1 MTVCSIRWCR
11 TTVWWRRKPPPPR
24 TPPII
29 VYLPAILGMTLA
41 RLLHLGTVPM
51 LLLARWCSLLFF
63 ALMTYFGMK
72 KLPFGK
78 ITLFLL
84 AILPMN
90 LQQCTS
96 FSYDAVITGV
106 IFLYICYCIAL
117 TYEERNRR
125 SR

>member
-1 MTVCSIRWCR
+1 MKDDRLVEADATS
-11 TTVWWRRKPPPPR
+11 TTEA
-24 TPPII
+24 PII
-29 VYLPAILGMTLA
+29 LYLPAVLGMTLG

-63 ALMTYFGMK
+63 AVMTYLGMK

-78 ITLFLL
+78 TTLFLL

-106 IFLYICYCIAL
+106 SFRYICWCISLACK
-117 TYEERNRR
+117 
-125 SR
+125 